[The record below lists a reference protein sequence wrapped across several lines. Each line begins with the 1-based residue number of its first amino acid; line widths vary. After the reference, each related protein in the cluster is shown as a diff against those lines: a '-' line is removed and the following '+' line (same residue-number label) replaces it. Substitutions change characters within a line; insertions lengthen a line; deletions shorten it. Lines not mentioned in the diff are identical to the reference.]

1 MATRHDISEA
11 PNGEKTPLD
20 GTEKLPISGDFYAL
34 VSSIAA
40 YIRTLTQTLTG
51 KTINL
56 TDNTLTGTKAQFNT
70 AMSDADFATLA
81 GSETLTNKTLTTP
94 TIADFTNAAHDHQD
108 ADDGGTLAEAAL
120 ALTDVTT
127 NNASTAK
134 HGFLKKLSNSATE
147 YMDGTGSW
155 STPAGGGG
163 GGAPTTSEYITS
175 AADGTLSNEV
185 VIPGLAGHA
194 DRAGIGGAGVAYEFD
209 SGASPLT
216 WSAAVDAE
224 TVDSTIP
231 SHLYIQDNGATET
244 LGTYTWAPA
253 GAFDIRC
260 KLSMGA
266 EVGTSA
272 SGPAAGLVVG
282 DTTLANRLL
291 IILLFDGATD
301 KHVLD
306 AYTYT
311 ASTYTQRGA
320 RNQIGTNF
328 IYLRLVRDGSNNC
341 SFYYSMDGLT
351 WVLVATQSFTFT
363 ADKAG
368 IRIAAAS
375 LVTNVAV
382 DWIRSNV

>member
-1 MATRHDISEA
+1 MATRHDISGA
-11 PNGEKTPLD
+11 PNNEKTPLD
-20 GTEKLPISGDFYAL
+20 GTEKFPISGDFYAL

-120 ALTDVTT
+120 ALTDITT

-216 WSAAVDAE
+216 WSAAVDSE
-224 TVDSTIP
+224 DVDTTVP
-231 SHLYIQDNGATET
+231 SHLYIVDNGASET
-244 LGTYTWAPA
+244 LGTFAYAPA
-253 GAFDIRC
+253 GAFDLRC
-260 KLSMGA
+260 KISMGMDA
-266 EVGTSA
+266 IVNGAGA
-272 SGPAAGLVVG
+272 SLIVG
-282 DTTLANRLL
+282 DSAMNNRCRLSLA
-291 IILLFDGATD
+291 
-301 KHVLD
+301 LD
-306 AYTYT
+306 TSLTPDAPVINAHTY
-311 ASTYTQRGA
+311 ASSTYTQRGA
-320 RNQIGTNF
+320 SVQAGGNNA
-328 IYLRLVRDGSNNC
+328 YLRITRDGSNNN
-341 SFYYSMDGLT
+341 SFYWSADGIT
-351 WVLVATQSFTFT
+351 WVFIATQALTYT
-363 ADKAG
+363 AAKAG
-368 IRIAAAS
+368 IS
-375 LVTNVAV
+375 LILGSQNVRVAV
-382 DWIRSNV
+382 DWIRSDV

>member
-94 TIADFTNAAHDHQD
+94 TVADFTNAAHDHQD

-194 DRAGIGGAGVAYEFD
+194 DRAGIGGAGTSYEFD

-216 WSAAVDAE
+216 WSAAVDTE
-224 TVDSTIP
+224 TVDSTFP
-231 SHLYIQDNGATET
+231 SHLYIQDNGAAITI
-244 LGTYTWAPA
+244 GTFAYAPA

-260 KLSMGA
+260 KISVGG

-272 SGPAAGLVVG
+272 STIAGGLIVANSDLTSRVFVEIEFAGASDRWVVG
-282 DTTLANRLL
+282 
-291 IILLFDGATD
+291 
-301 KHVLD
+301 

-311 ASTYTQRGA
+311 AATPTLRGA
-320 RNQIGTNF
+320 AQGDLSNSE
-328 IYLRLVRDGSNNC
+328 YLRIKRDGSNNV
-341 SFYYSMDGLT
+341 SFYYSGDGLT
-351 WVLVATQSFTFT
+351 WLLIATQSFTFT
-363 ADKAG
+363 AALAG
-368 IRIAAAS
+368 IILVPAS
-375 LVTNVAV
+375 LTTEIAV
-382 DWIRSNV
+382 DWIRSDV